1 MSNHP
6 ILVETA
12 ENIGTITLNRPE
24 QMNTFSSP
32 LARELNQAL
41 LALDHDPDVRAIVV
55 AGTGSAF
62 CAGIDLSEYAGK
74 THGEYR
80 RWVTRMEEM
89 VLTIANMKTPVIAS
103 ARGFAVANG
112 AGIVLAADLAVI
124 ADNTR
129 FAVPAVNIGLF
140 CMGPA
145 VPLTRTVPRKR
156 AMELLLLGD
165 LISATQALEWG
176 LVNQV
181 VPDEELEA
189 ATAAM
194 AAKLAAKSPVAVQM
208 GKQAIHRMADM
219 PLPEAL
225 VYSNEMFA
233 SLCVTEDA
241 REGVDAFLN
250 KREATWKGC

>member
-1 MSNHP
+1 MTHQA

-12 ENIGTITLNRPE
+12 EGIGTITLNRPE
-24 QMNTFSSP
+24 QMNTFSTP
-32 LARELNQAL
+32 LANELNQAL
-41 LALDHDPDVRAIVV
+41 LALDDDTHVQVV
-55 AGTGSAF
+55 VIAGTGRAF

-74 THGEYR
+74 SHGEYR
-80 RWVTRMEEM
+80 RWVTRMEQM
-89 VLTIANMKTPVIAS
+89 VLTIANMKKPVIAS

-112 AGIVLAADLAVI
+112 AGIVLAADLAII

-165 LISATQALEWG
+165 LITAPQALEWG

>member
-1 MSNHP
+1 MTNRP

-12 ENIGTITLNRPE
+12 EHIGTITLNRPE
-24 QMNTFSSP
+24 QMNTFSTP
-32 LARELNQAL
+32 LAGDLNQAL
-41 LALDHDPDVRAIVV
+41 VDLDDDPDVRVIVV
-55 AGTGSAF
+55 AGTGRAF
-62 CAGIDLSEYAGK
+62 CAGIDLAEYAGK
-74 THGEYR
+74 SHGEYR
-80 RWVTRMEEM
+80 RWVTHMEQM

-129 FAVPAVNIGLF
+129 FAVSAVNIGLF

-145 VPLTRTVPRKR
+145 VPLTRAVPRKR

-165 LISATQALEWG
+165 LISAEQALEWG

-181 VPDEELEA
+181 VPDDQLEA

-208 GKQAIHRMADM
+208 GKQAIDRMADM

-250 KREATWKGC
+250 KRPAVWKGC

>member
-1 MSNHP
+1 
-6 ILVETA
+6 
-12 ENIGTITLNRPE
+12 
-24 QMNTFSSP
+24 MNTFSTP

-41 LALDHDPDVRAIVV
+41 QDLDENPDVQVV
-55 AGTGSAF
+55 VIAGTGRAF
-62 CAGIDLSEYAGK
+62 CAGIDLREYSGK
-74 THGEYR
+74 THGDYR
-80 RWVTRMEEM
+80 RWVTRMEQM
-89 VLTIANMKTPVIAS
+89 LLIIANMRKPVIAS

-124 ADNTR
+124 AEGTR

-165 LISATQALEWG
+165 LIDADQALAWG

-181 VPDEELEA
+181 VPDDELEA

-250 KREATWKGC
+250 KRPAVWKGC

>member
-165 LISATQALEWG
+165 LISAAQALAWG

-250 KREATWKGC
+250 KREPVWKGC

>member
-1 MSNHP
+1 
-6 ILVETA
+6 
-12 ENIGTITLNRPE
+12 
-24 QMNTFSSP
+24 
-32 LARELNQAL
+32 
-41 LALDHDPDVRAIVV
+41 
-55 AGTGSAF
+55 
-62 CAGIDLSEYAGK
+62 
-74 THGEYR
+74 
-80 RWVTRMEEM
+80 MEAM
-89 VLTIANMKTPVIAS
+89 VLTIANMCKPVIAS

-112 AGIVLAADLAVI
+112 AGIILAADLAVV

-145 VPLTRTVPRKR
+145 VPLTRTVPRKQ

-165 LISATQALEWG
+165 QIDAQQALEWG

-181 VPDEELEA
+181 VPDDQLET
-189 ATAAM
+189 ATAEM
-194 AAKLAAKSPVAVQM
+194 AARLAAKSPVAVQM

-241 REGVDAFLN
+241 REGVDAFLH
-250 KREATWKGC
+250 KRSAVWKGC

>member
-1 MSNHP
+1 MTNRP

-12 ENIGTITLNRPE
+12 EHIGTITLNRPE
-24 QMNTFSSP
+24 QMNTFSTP
-32 LARELNQAL
+32 LAGDLNQAL
-41 LALDHDPDVRAIVV
+41 VDLDGDPDVRVIVV
-55 AGTGSAF
+55 AGTGRAF
-62 CAGIDLSEYAGK
+62 CAGIDLAEYAGK
-74 THGEYR
+74 SHGEYR
-80 RWVTRMEEM
+80 RWVTHMEQM

-129 FAVPAVNIGLF
+129 FAVSAVNIGLF

-145 VPLTRTVPRKR
+145 VPLTRAVPRKR

-165 LISATQALEWG
+165 LISAEQALEWG

-181 VPDEELEA
+181 VPDDQLEA

-250 KREATWKGC
+250 KRQAVWKGC

>member
-1 MSNHP
+1 MSNRP

-32 LARELNQAL
+32 LAMELNQAL

-165 LISATQALEWG
+165 LISAAQALAWG

>member
-1 MSNHP
+1 MTNRP

-12 ENIGTITLNRPE
+12 EHIGTITLNRPE
-24 QMNTFSSP
+24 QMNTFSTP
-32 LARELNQAL
+32 LAGDLNQAL
-41 LALDHDPDVRAIVV
+41 VDLDDDPDVRVIVV
-55 AGTGSAF
+55 AGTGRAF
-62 CAGIDLSEYAGK
+62 CAGIDLAEYAGK
-74 THGEYR
+74 SHGEYR
-80 RWVTRMEEM
+80 RWVTHMEQM

-129 FAVPAVNIGLF
+129 FAVSAVNIGLF

-145 VPLTRTVPRKR
+145 VPLTRAVPRKR

-165 LISATQALEWG
+165 LISAEQALEWG

-181 VPDEELEA
+181 VPDDQLEA

-250 KREATWKGC
+250 KRPAVWKGC

>member
-1 MSNHP
+1 MSDEA

-12 ENIGTITLNRPE
+12 DQIGTITLNRPDH
-24 QMNTFSSP
+24 MNTFSTP

-41 LALDHDPDVRAIVV
+41 EALDDDPQVQVVVV
-55 AGTGSAF
+55 AGAGRAF

-74 THGEYR
+74 SHGDYR
-80 RWVTRMEEM
+80 RWVTRMEQM
-89 VLTIANMKTPVIAS
+89 VLTIATMRKPVIAS

-145 VPLTRTVPRKR
+145 VPLTRSVPRKR

-165 LISATQALEWG
+165 LISADQALEWG
-176 LVNQV
+176 LVNRV
-181 VPDEELEA
+181 VPDDQLEA
-189 ATAAM
+189 ATSEM
-194 AAKLAAKSPVAVQM
+194 AANLLAKSPVAVQM

-219 PLPEAL
+219 TLPDAL
-225 VYSNEMFA
+225 TYSNEMFA

-250 KREATWKGC
+250 KRKAVWKGC

>member
-1 MSNHP
+1 
-6 ILVETA
+6 
-12 ENIGTITLNRPE
+12 
-24 QMNTFSSP
+24 
-32 LARELNQAL
+32 
-41 LALDHDPDVRAIVV
+41 
-55 AGTGSAF
+55 
-62 CAGIDLSEYAGK
+62 
-74 THGEYR
+74 
-80 RWVTRMEEM
+80 
-89 VLTIANMKTPVIAS
+89 
-103 ARGFAVANG
+103 VANG

-129 FAVPAVNIGLF
+129 FAVSAVNIGLF

-145 VPLTRTVPRKR
+145 VPLTRAVPRKR

-165 LISATQALEWG
+165 LISAEQALEWG

-181 VPDEELEA
+181 VPDDQLEA

-250 KREATWKGC
+250 KRPAVWKGC

>member
-1 MSNHP
+1 MTNRP
-6 ILVETA
+6 ILIETA

-24 QMNTFSSP
+24 QMNTFSTP

-41 LALDHDPDVRAIVV
+41 LALDDDPDVRAIVV
-55 AGTGSAF
+55 AGTGRAF

-74 THGEYR
+74 SHGEYR

-165 LISATQALEWG
+165 LINAQQALEWG

-181 VPDEELEA
+181 VPDDALEE

-208 GKQAIHRMADM
+208 GKQAIQRMADM

-241 REGVDAFLN
+241 REGVDAFLK
-250 KREATWKGC
+250 KREAVWKGC

>member
-165 LISATQALEWG
+165 LISAAQALEWG

>member
-1 MSNHP
+1 MTNQA
-6 ILVETA
+6 IRVETA
-12 ENIGTITLNRPE
+12 DKIGTITLNRPE
-24 QMNTFSSP
+24 HMNTFSTP

-41 LALDHDPDVRAIVV
+41 LKLDDDPDVQVIVITG
-55 AGTGSAF
+55 AGRAF

-74 THGEYR
+74 SHAEYR

-89 VLTIANMKTPVIAS
+89 VLTIANMHKPVIAS

-145 VPLTRTVPRKR
+145 VPLTRTLPRKR

-165 LISATQALEWG
+165 LISADQALEWG

-181 VPDEELEA
+181 VPDDQLET

-194 AAKLAAKSPVAVQM
+194 AAQLAAKSPVAVQM
-208 GKQAIHRMADM
+208 GKQAIQRMTDM

-241 REGVDAFLN
+241 REGVDAFLT
-250 KREATWKGC
+250 KRQPVWKGC

>member
-1 MSNHP
+1 MTNRP
-6 ILVETA
+6 ILIETA
-12 ENIGTITLNRPE
+12 DNIGTITLNRPE
-24 QMNTFSSP
+24 QMNTFSTP
-32 LARELNQAL
+32 LAIGLNQAL
-41 LALDHDPDVRAIVV
+41 LALDDDPDVRAIVV
-55 AGTGSAF
+55 AGTGRAF

-74 THGEYR
+74 SHGEYR
-80 RWVTRMEEM
+80 LWVTRMEEM
-89 VLTIANMKTPVIAS
+89 VLTIANMHKPVIAS

-165 LISATQALEWG
+165 LITAPQALEWG

-181 VPDEELEA
+181 VPDDQLET
-189 ATAAM
+189 ATAEM

-208 GKQAIHRMADM
+208 GKQAIHRMTDM

-233 SLCVTEDA
+233 SLCITEDA

-250 KREATWKGC
+250 KRQAVWKGC

>member
-1 MSNHP
+1 MTNRP

-12 ENIGTITLNRPE
+12 DYIGTITLNRPE
-24 QMNTFSSP
+24 HMNTFSTP
-32 LARELNQAL
+32 LAVELNRAL
-41 LALDHDPDVRAIVV
+41 LALDDDPDVRVIVV
-55 AGTGSAF
+55 AGTGRAF

-74 THGEYR
+74 THGDYR
-80 RWVTRMEEM
+80 TWVTRMEEM
-89 VLTIANMKTPVIAS
+89 VLTIARMKTPVIAS

-124 ADNTR
+124 TDDTR

-165 LISATQALEWG
+165 LISAGQALEWG

-181 VPDEELEA
+181 VPDDQLEA
-189 ATAAM
+189 ATMAM
-194 AAKLAAKSPVAVQM
+194 AAKLAAKSPMAVQM

-225 VYSNEMFA
+225 GYSNEMFA

-241 REGVDAFLN
+241 REGVDAFLT
-250 KREATWKGC
+250 KRQAVWKGC

>member
-1 MSNHP
+1 MSNRP
-6 ILVETA
+6 ILVEST

-41 LALDHDPDVRAIVV
+41 LVLDRDPEVRVIVV

-74 THGEYR
+74 SHGEYR

-176 LVNQV
+176 LANQV

>member
-1 MSNHP
+1 MLSLDP
-6 ILVETA
+6 ITVTTEAVLVETA
-12 ENIGTITLNRPE
+12 EQIGTITLNRPA
-24 QMNTFSSP
+24 QMNTFSTP

-41 LALDHDPDVRAIVV
+41 LVMDDAPEVRVV
-55 AGTGSAF
+55 VIAGTGCAF
-62 CAGIDLSEYAGK
+62 CAGIDLSEYAGQS
-74 THGEYR
+74 HGDYR
-80 RWVTRMEEM
+80 RWVTRMEKM
-89 VLTIANMKTPVIAS
+89 VLTIANMRKPVIAS
-103 ARGFAVANG
+103 ARGFTVANG

-140 CMGPA
+140 CMGPV
-145 VPLTRTVPRKR
+145 VPLTRTLPRKR
-156 AMELLLLGD
+156 ALELLLLGD
-165 LISATQALEWG
+165 LISAQQALEWG

-181 VPDEELEA
+181 VPDYQLEA
-189 ATAAM
+189 
-194 AAKLAAKSPVAVQM
+194 AAKSPVAVQM

-219 PLPEAL
+219 PLPDAL

-250 KREATWKGC
+250 KRPAVWKGC

>member
-165 LISATQALEWG
+165 LISAAQALAWG

>member
-1 MSNHP
+1 MTQQA

-12 ENIGTITLNRPE
+12 DGIGTITLNRPE
-24 QMNTFSSP
+24 QMNTFSTP

-41 LALDHDPDVRAIVV
+41 LTLDDDTQIQVIVV
-55 AGTGSAF
+55 AGTGRAF

-80 RWVTRMEEM
+80 RWVTRMEQM
-89 VLTIANMKTPVIAS
+89 VLTIANMKKPVIAS

-112 AGIVLAADLAVI
+112 AGIVLAADLAII

-165 LISATQALEWG
+165 LISAPQALEWG

-181 VPDEELEA
+181 VPDDQLET
-189 ATAAM
+189 ATAEM

-208 GKQAIHRMADM
+208 GKQAIHRMTDM

-233 SLCVTEDA
+233 SLCITEDA

-250 KREATWKGC
+250 KRQAVWKGC

>member
-1 MSNHP
+1 MSNRP

-32 LARELNQAL
+32 LAMELNQAL